1 MVNCKYDGFH
11 AHISAVEKSYIR
23 ILWEAR
29 LF

>member
-23 ILWEAR
+23 IL
-29 LF
+29 